1 MIGSPYPEGSVLI
14 LMRSDA
20 VPKQINAVMERV
32 RERGFEPVELP
43 GADRTAIG
51 VLGSNPAAAIRD
63 LILNLPGVQDAIPVS
78 KPFKL
83 VGREWH
89 PAQTEVEVAPGV
101 TFGGNR
107 FLVIAGPCAVESE
120 DQLRATAHAVKAAGA
135 HLLRGGAF
143 KPRTS
148 PYSFRGMAAEGLRLL
163 EETRAETGL
172 PIVTEVLNVQDVET
186 VAASAD
192 MLQVGA
198 RNMQNYGLLEEV
210 GRIRRPILLK
220 RGMSATVEEWLLSAE
235 YILNQGNPNVVLC
248 ERGIR
253 TFETYTRNTLDLSAI
268 PTVQE
273 LSHLP
278 VIADPSHGTGR
289 WNLITPMAT
298 AALAAGAHGLM
309 VEVHHDPAQAQSDG
323 AQSLRPDRFE
333 DLMDRLRAAAPA
345 FGRTI

>member
-1 MIGSPYPEGSVLI
+1 VLI

-20 VPKQINAVMERV
+20 APEQISAVMERV

-51 VLGSNPAAAIRD
+51 VLGTNPAVVIRD

-89 PAQTEVEVAPGV
+89 PAQTEVEIAPGI
-101 TFGGNR
+101 TFGSSR

-120 DQLRATAHAVKAAGA
+120 EQLRATARAVKAAGA

-210 GRIRRPILLK
+210 GRTRRPVLLK

-268 PTVQE
+268 PAVQE

-309 VEVHHDPAQAQSDG
+309 VEVHTDPAHAPSDG

-333 DLMDRLRAAAPA
+333 DLMGRLRVAAPA